1 MSVQQ
6 LRQGHLA
13 KVGVLFV
20 DDVCLGLVHGKEVF
34 ERLIASGVRC
44 DLDEFV
50 DDIGT
55 DVFLIENDLV
65 FTE

>member
-1 MSVQQ
+1 M
-6 LRQGHLA
+6 A

-20 DDVCLGLVHGKEVF
+20 DDVCLGLVGGKQMF
-34 ERLIASGVRC
+34 ERLIASGVRW
-44 DLDEFV
+44 DLDEIV

-55 DVFLIENDLV
+55 DVFLWENDLV